1 MLRITIESS
10 WLNLDFSLCL
20 PKRKKKVKELEPD
33 ADTHINDEITDNSSI
48 DEIVNDLDEESA
60 LLEYG
65 EDIREMALQFESELR
80 TSQSMNDIPE
90 YVSDDI
96 LPPRFNTKD
105 GLDAGV
111 EIVTDKYEK
120 EIEDVLEGRR

>member
-20 PKRKKKVKELEPD
+20 PRRKKKVKDLEPD
-33 ADTHINDEITDNSSI
+33 VEIHEDTVNADNSSI
-48 DEIVNDLDEESA
+48 DEVIPNSDVEDE
-60 LLEYG
+60 LYEYG
-65 EDIREMALQFESELR
+65 KEINEMALQFESELR
-80 TSQSMNDIPE
+80 NSQSMNDIPE
-90 YVSDDI
+90 YVTDDI
-96 LPPRFNTKD
+96 LPPRLNTKD

-111 EIVTDKYEK
+111 EIVTDRYEK